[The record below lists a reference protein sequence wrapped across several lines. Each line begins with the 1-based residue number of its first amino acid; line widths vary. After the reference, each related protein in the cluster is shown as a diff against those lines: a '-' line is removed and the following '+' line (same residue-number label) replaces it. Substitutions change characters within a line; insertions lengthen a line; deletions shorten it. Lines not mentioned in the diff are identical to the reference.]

1 MHTSYTV
8 GITTGE
14 YKALQYVMID
24 QKDWIE
30 NAIKNRARIAS
41 DEIVNLYRG
50 FFGKSLLSGSLVE
63 PRRPN
68 IDANRIVTPSA
79 QTSFTFDANRVVSPQ
94 TQNTQTVDPGL
105 LGNNPSNILKNL
117 QIRSRTQ

>member
-24 QKDWIE
+24 QKDWVE

-41 DEIVNLYRG
+41 DEIVNLYSQFKISKG
-50 FFGKSLLSGSLVE
+50 EAITAVGTTAVIEAAYAEG
-63 PRRPN
+63 
-68 IDANRIVTPSA
+68 
-79 QTSFTFDANRVVSPQ
+79 VVGIA
-94 TQNTQTVDPGL
+94 T
-105 LGNNPSNILKNL
+105 
-117 QIRSRTQ
+117 